1 MSVKLEAVVPTMLEV
16 DPKEQVIAALVTI
29 MSAELELELPMGVEP
44 PGWV

>member
-1 MSVKLEAVVPTMLEV
+1 MKLEAVVPTMLEV

-29 MSAELELELPMGVEP
+29 MSAELEFPMGVEP

>member
-29 MSAELELELPMGVEP
+29 INAELELPMGVEV
-44 PGWV
+44 PG